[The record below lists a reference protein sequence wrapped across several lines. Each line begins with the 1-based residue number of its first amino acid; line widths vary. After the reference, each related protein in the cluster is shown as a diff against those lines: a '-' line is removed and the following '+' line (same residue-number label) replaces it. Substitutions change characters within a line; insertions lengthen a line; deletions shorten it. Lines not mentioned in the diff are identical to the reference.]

1 MSMLKGQ
8 KLADAGL
15 AASKQGGKL
24 RRLATTTRLLLLGAL
39 LGGWLGGQPPA
50 RAQAGQ
56 PTPQIRVSGT
66 VSDART
72 GRPLP
77 GAAVRRMHTQ
87 RGVVADAE
95 GDFLVP
101 AYATDTLLFQALG
114 YKPQRLPL
122 RGTALAQLVVQVR
135 LVPDSVRLGEV
146 RVTADRA
153 DRTSV
158 DRALRNM
165 KRPAAPVVHS
175 ARRPPAPKPLFA
187 VDSTPPSLPQPTIGS
202 PVSLV
207 YEKLSRE
214 GKERRKVQ
222 QLKAQE
228 ARQKAHQRQVQY
240 NKAFKDN
247 RGYE

>member
-1 MSMLKGQ
+1 M
-8 KLADAGL
+8 
-15 AASKQGGKL
+15 
-24 RRLATTTRLLLLGAL
+24 
-39 LGGWLGGQPPA
+39 
-50 RAQAGQ
+50 
-56 PTPQIRVSGT
+56 RVSGT

-77 GAAVRRMHTQ
+77 GAAVRRLHTQ

-101 AYATDTLLFQALG
+101 ANATDTLLFQALG

-153 DRTSV
+153 DRSSI

-187 VDSTPPSLPQPTIGS
+187 VDSTPPPPAPFGGTPFDWAYS
-202 PVSLV
+202 
-207 YEKLSRE
+207 KWSRE

-222 QLKAQE
+222 QLKAQD

>member
-1 MSMLKGQ
+1 MRSFNGWGP
-8 KLADAGL
+8 AGER
-15 AASKQGGKL
+15 AGW
-24 RRLATTTRLLLLGAL
+24 RRLSAACRLLLLGGL
-39 LGGWLGGQPPA
+39 LASQQLVW
-50 RAQAGQ
+50 AQAGQ
-56 PTPQIRVSGT
+56 PGPQVRVSGT

-77 GAAVRRMHTQ
+77 GAAVRRLHTQ
-87 RGVVADAE
+87 RGVVTNAE
-95 GDFLVP
+95 GDFLLP
-101 AYATDTLLFQALG
+101 ANATDTLFFQALG

-122 RGTALAQLVVQVR
+122 RGTTLAQLVVQVR
-135 LVPDSVRLGEV
+135 LVRDSVRLGEV

-153 DRTSV
+153 DRSSI

-165 KRPAAPVVHS
+165 KRPAAPVVHG
-175 ARRPPAPKPLFA
+175 AHRPPAPKPVFA
-187 VDSTPPSLPQPTIGS
+187 VDSTPPSLPKPTLGS

-214 GKERRKVQ
+214 GKERAKLKK
-222 QLKAQE
+222 LKAQD
-228 ARQKAHQRQVQY
+228 AREKAHQRQLQY

>member
-1 MSMLKGQ
+1 
-8 KLADAGL
+8 
-15 AASKQGGKL
+15 
-24 RRLATTTRLLLLGAL
+24 
-39 LGGWLGGQPPA
+39 
-50 RAQAGQ
+50 
-56 PTPQIRVSGT
+56 

-77 GAAVRRMHTQ
+77 GAAVRRLHTQ

>member
-1 MSMLKGQ
+1 MKVFEYLLPARNQRASGRWRWQ
-8 KLADAGL
+8 V
-15 AASKQGGKL
+15 AAQ
-24 RRLATTTRLLLLGAL
+24 LLLLGVL
-39 LGGWLGGQPPA
+39 LASARPA
-50 RAQAGQ
+50 HAQAGQ
-56 PTPQIRVSGT
+56 PAPQLRVSGT

-72 GRPLP
+72 GQPLP
-77 GAAVRRMHTQ
+77 GAAVRRLHTP
-87 RGVVADAE
+87 RGVVANAE
-95 GDFLVP
+95 GDFLIP

-122 RGTALAQLVVQVR
+122 RGTTLAQLVVQVR
-135 LVPDSVRLGEV
+135 LLRDSVRLGEV

-153 DRTSV
+153 DRSSI

-165 KRPAAPVVHS
+165 KRPAPPVVHG

-187 VDSTPPSLPQPTIGS
+187 VDSTPPALPKPTIAS
-202 PVSLV
+202 PTSWA
-207 YEKLSRE
+207 YEKLSRA

-222 QLKAQE
+222 QLQAQDAKA
-228 ARQKAHQRQVQY
+228 KAYKKQLEY